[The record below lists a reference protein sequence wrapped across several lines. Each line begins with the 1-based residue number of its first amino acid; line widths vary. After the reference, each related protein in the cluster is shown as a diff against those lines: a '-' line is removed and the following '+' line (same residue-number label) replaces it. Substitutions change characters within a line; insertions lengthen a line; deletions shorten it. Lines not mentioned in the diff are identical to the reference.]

1 MGRNE
6 DLVKRVQEGETD
18 VMGELWENNTG
29 LVAFVAKRYQE
40 GCGRL
45 VDFDD
50 LMQAGYLGLYAA
62 AMTYS
67 PERAAFSTYAVFHLR
82 RAMRPVVG
90 LRGKRDALFDAC
102 PLDAPL
108 GDDGGDTLLDMIAAP
123 PEEDLLELKDLQRI
137 VREAVAR
144 IQDKKTREAIEAIYW
159 EGIPWEDYAK
169 REGITHAGAGVRLQ
183 HGYALLRRDPAI
195 VSLALAEGYGADY
208 FRYKGLAAF
217 RASGSSA
224 VEEAVVHQEYV
235 EERQT
240 ALYRQLGGLV
250 GVLGK

>member
-1 MGRNE
+1 M
-6 DLVKRVQEGETD
+6 VVF
-18 VMGELWENNTG
+18 
-29 LVAFVAKRYQE
+29 AHI
-40 GCGRL
+40 
-45 VDFDD
+45 
-50 LMQAGYLGLYAA
+50 
-62 AMTYS
+62 
-67 PERAAFSTYAVFHLR
+67 STYVVFHLR

-90 LRGKRDALFDAC
+90 LLRKRDALFDAC

-108 GDDGGDTLLDMIAAP
+108 GDDEDGTLLDMIAAP
-123 PEEDLLELKDLQRI
+123 PEEDLVELKDLQHI
-137 VREAVAR
+137 VRAAVDR
-144 IQDKKTREAIEAIYW
+144 IPNKKAREAIKAIYW
-159 EGIPWEDYAK
+159 QGIPWGDYAQG
-169 REGITHAGAGVRLQ
+169 EGISRKGIGVRLQ
-183 HGYALLRRDPAI
+183 QGYAILRRDPAI

-217 RASGSSA
+217 RASGSSV

>member
-6 DLVKRVQEGETD
+6 DLVKRVQDGETD
-18 VMGELWENNTG
+18 LMEELWENNTG
-29 LVAFVAKRYQE
+29 LVALVAKRYQE

-67 PERAAFSTYAVFHLR
+67 PERAAFSTYVVFHLR

-90 LRGKRDALFDAC
+90 LLRKRDALFDTC

-108 GDDGGDTLLDMIAAP
+108 GDDEDSTLLDMIAAP
-123 PEEDLLELKDLQRI
+123 PEEDLVELKDLQHI
-137 VREAVAR
+137 VRAAVDR
-144 IQDKKTREAIEAIYW
+144 IPNKKAREAIKAIYW
-159 EGIPWEDYAK
+159 QGIPWGDYAQG
-169 REGITHAGAGVRLQ
+169 EGISRKGIGVRLQ
-183 HGYALLRRDPAI
+183 QGYAILRRDPAI

-217 RASGSSA
+217 RASGSSV